1 MKTKYAVNFLIVVFF
16 IVMGVASTFVR
27 AEGLCYSTGFER
39 PTFMPGQLD
48 LQDGW
53 RNPQKTALILPA
65 HPLSGK
71 QSIRVFGNKLNKV
84 GEQFGTRFGRLF
96 FYDAT
101 DKTVDVS
108 VDAKLD
114 GPSTDTGLGESD
126 DLISANLDLLLAD
139 DMMRPVFI
147 GALLLSSS
155 GDVWVYDS
163 DGQHLNNVPVDLGEH
178 HRLGARIDFSERK
191 VYFSVNGD
199 YVTTLPIKEAITTNI
214 LAIAALSMFT
224 ASEDRISERFFNR
237 NLYNAYYDDYCV
249 ATTDCEIQC
258 LPE

>member
-1 MKTKYAVNFLIVVFF
+1 MKTKHAVNFLIVVFF
-16 IVMGVASTFVR
+16 VVMGVPSTFVR

-39 PTFMPGQLD
+39 PTFMPGQLNG
-48 LQDGW
+48 QDGW
-53 RNPQKTALILPA
+53 GNPPETALILPA

-96 FYDAT
+96 FYNAT
-101 DKTVDVS
+101 NQTVDVS
-108 VDAKLD
+108 VDAKLV
-114 GPSTDTGLGESD
+114 GPSTDTGLGSSD

-163 DGQHLNNVPVDLGEH
+163 EGQHQDKVRVNLGKH
-178 HRLGARIDFSERK
+178 HRLGARIDFRSEQRE
-191 VYFSVNGD
+191 VQFFVND
-199 YVTTLPIKEAITTNI
+199 VYVTTLPINSEITTSN

-237 NLYNAYYDDYCV
+237 NLYNA
-249 ATTDCEIQC
+249 
-258 LPE
+258 LR